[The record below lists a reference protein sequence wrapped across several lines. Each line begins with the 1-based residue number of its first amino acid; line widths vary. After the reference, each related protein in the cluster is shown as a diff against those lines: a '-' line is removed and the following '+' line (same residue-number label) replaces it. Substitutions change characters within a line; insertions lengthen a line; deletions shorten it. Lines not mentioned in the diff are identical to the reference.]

1 MSGWV
6 VGPPCYAPLIWG
18 IVLPLMSRSFTA
30 GREDTQGVE
39 ETGER
44 GNDLG
49 HFTGNGS
56 DFLL

>member
-6 VGPPCYAPLIWG
+6 VGPPCYAQLIWG

-39 ETGER
+39 ETGEH

-49 HFTGNGS
+49 HFTGN
-56 DFLL
+56 DLI